1 VDLAAKTER
10 NSSERRFVVD
20 PIGFSKIDSTE
31 TGESPEIEGF
41 TTSTDSTE
49 TRESAE
55 RECAGAIA
63 VVQEWLLFNQTLLE
77 R

>member
-1 VDLAAKTER
+1 MDLAAKTKTER
-10 NSSERRFVVD
+10 NSFERRFVVD

-49 TRESAE
+49 TRESAVFE
-55 RECAGAIA
+55 NETRTFISNGAHGK
-63 VVQEWLLFNQTLLE
+63 NNS
-77 R
+77 